1 MDKEIKK
8 AKIRKFF
15 MVFIPVVLIF
25 MEIATQSVAKDC
37 KYDELLGIG
46 IPIGDIKIYAP
57 WMFFV
62 WKAKFSMVIPTIIM
76 DAQRYIVI
84 GITIASLISMLV
96 VKKMESLSSYGSA
109 KWATK
114 KDLRE
119 TGLINDKG
127 VIVGINPYTFKGYK
141 DKNISSKILR
151 DDGPAHIGVFA
162 PTRSGKGASIIIDT
176 CLEWKHSLIVLDL
189 KGENF
194 NFTASYRKKALK
206 NKIIKFEPFSSDGL
220 SARWNP
226 IAEVRMGTLNEMS
239 DVMSLARMIADP
251 TGKGGEKGDSH
262 WIDTSTAL
270 IQTVILHL
278 LYAHKRQDLPIPTL
292 ANVSDFLSSRDMP
305 FDDEIDAMQHF
316 DHISTKEF
324 FEDNPFLKIYGNYI
338 ESSFKAFN
346 ENLNNYGIFVDVIKL
361 KKIKEELK
369 EEAPSLIEK
378 YSSVF
383 RTIREIQV
391 YYADEYKQGTLNF
404 EDEHSPFRCLLTHP
418 KVAAGAAEC
427 ANRDPKEQGSVTSSA
442 NAKFNLFRDPN
453 VINNTS
459 ISEFTSTDVMN
470 PNQAVTVYLVIPP
483 NKVQDAIPLV
493 RIFINYALDRNM
505 EEMNFDK
512 NKNKQRC
519 LFLLDEFPQL
529 GRIEKMETAMAIMAG
544 YGLKTLFIAQDI
556 NQVNKN
562 YSKDN
567 SIISNCHIRIF
578 FAPNEIETAE
588 NICKMLGK
596 QTIEVAN
603 KSQSGAFNTSKSWN
617 QTGRE
622 LLTPDEIMKM
632 SKDEAIVL
640 VAGFAPIKVKKAWYF
655 KCPYFMSR
663 TQNSNYPNALGE
675 NPMKSDTVTIIDSY
689 DSLYKINGIKIKD
702 NNDIKNEQLIN
713 VEDNIMEHIDNKK
726 KQVIHDGYSNSVAE
740 NKDDTPINNL
750 PEGTDESIDI
760 DNIMKESSNPI
771 IVDDT
776 PINNL
781 PEGTDESIDIDNI
794 MKESSNPIIADESSN
809 PIIVDES
816 SNPIIVDDTP
826 INNLSEGTDESIDI
840 DNIMKESSNPII
852 ADDTPINNL
861 PEGTDES
868 IDIDNIMKESS
879 NPIIVDDTP
888 INNLPEGT
896 DESIDID
903 NIMKESSNP
912 IIADDTPIN
921 NLPEG
926 TDESIDIDNIMK
938 ESSNPIIVDDTP
950 INNLPEDI
958 DESIDNIIKPS
969 FNSINVDSDEKSVRN
984 EVILLLKRMYSLN
997 EDNAIKLLKRID
1009 DIVIENKK
1017 REKLNYELKQK
1028 LKENLDI
1035 ISKFNNNLKKAI

>member
-84 GITIASLISMLV
+84 GITVASLISMLV

-206 NKIIKFEPFSSDGL
+206 NKIIKFEPFSNDGL

-675 NPMKSDTVTIIDSY
+675 NPIKSDTVTIIDSY
-689 DSLYKINGIKIKD
+689 DSLYKINGIKI
-702 NNDIKNEQLIN
+702 
-713 VEDNIMEHIDNKK
+713 
-726 KQVIHDGYSNSVAE
+726 IHNGYSNSVAE
-740 NKDDTPINNL
+740 NKNDMPISNI
-750 PEGTDESIDI
+750 PEGIDI
-760 DNIMKESSNPI
+760 DDVMKESSNPI
-771 IVDDT
+771 ITDDT
-776 PINNL
+776 PINNI
-781 PEGTDESIDIDNI
+781 PYEGIDIDDV
-794 MKESSNPIIADESSN
+794 MKESSNPIIT
-809 PIIVDES
+809 
-816 SNPIIVDDTP
+816 DDTP
-826 INNLSEGTDESIDI
+826 INNIPEGIDI
-840 DNIMKESSNPII
+840 DDVMKGSSNPII
-852 ADDTPINNL
+852 TDDTPINNI
-861 PEGTDES
+861 PEG
-868 IDIDNIMKESS
+868 IDIDDVMKESF
-879 NPIIVDDTP
+879 NPIITDDTP
-888 INNLPEGT
+888 INN
-896 DESIDID
+896 I
-903 NIMKESSNP
+903 
-912 IIADDTPIN
+912 
-921 NLPEG
+921 
-926 TDESIDIDNIMK
+926 
-938 ESSNPIIVDDTP
+938 
-950 INNLPEDI
+950 PED
-958 DESIDNIIKPS
+958 IDNIIKPS
-969 FNSINVDSDEKSVRN
+969 FNSIDVDSDEKSVRN

-1035 ISKFNNNLKKAI
+1035 ISKLNNNLKKAI

>member
-84 GITIASLISMLV
+84 GITIASLVSMLV

-702 NNDIKNEQLIN
+702 NNDIK
-713 VEDNIMEHIDNKK
+713 
-726 KQVIHDGYSNSVAE
+726 IHNGYSNSVAE
-740 NKDDTPINNL
+740 NKNDMPISNIPEGIDIDDVMKESSNSIITDDTPINNI
-750 PEGTDESIDI
+750 PYEGIDI
-760 DNIMKESSNPI
+760 DDVMKESSNPI
-771 IVDDT
+771 ITDDT
-776 PINNL
+776 PINNI
-781 PEGTDESIDIDNI
+781 PYEGIDIDDV
-794 MKESSNPIIADESSN
+794 MKESSNPIIT
-809 PIIVDES
+809 
-816 SNPIIVDDTP
+816 DDTP
-826 INNLSEGTDESIDI
+826 INNIPEGIDI
-840 DNIMKESSNPII
+840 DDVMKGSSNPII
-852 ADDTPINNL
+852 TDDTPINNI
-861 PEGTDES
+861 PEG
-868 IDIDNIMKESS
+868 IDIDDVMKESS
-879 NPIIVDDTP
+879 NSIITDDTP
-888 INNLPEGT
+888 INNIPEG
-896 DESIDID
+896 IDID
-903 NIMKESSNP
+903 DVMKESFNP
-912 IIADDTPIN
+912 IITDDTPIN
-921 NLPEG
+921 N
-926 TDESIDIDNIMK
+926 I
-938 ESSNPIIVDDTP
+938 
-950 INNLPEDI
+950 PED
-958 DESIDNIIKPS
+958 IDNIIKPS
-969 FNSINVDSDEKSVRN
+969 FNSIDVDSDEKSVRN

-1035 ISKFNNNLKKAI
+1035 ISKLNNNLKKAI

>member
-206 NKIIKFEPFSSDGL
+206 NKIIKFEPFSNDGL

-702 NNDIKNEQLIN
+702 NNDIK
-713 VEDNIMEHIDNKK
+713 
-726 KQVIHDGYSNSVAE
+726 IHNGYSNSVAE
-740 NKDDTPINNL
+740 NKNDMPISNIPEGIDIDDVMKESSNSIITDDTPINNI
-750 PEGTDESIDI
+750 PYEGIDI
-760 DNIMKESSNPI
+760 DDVMKESSNPI
-771 IVDDT
+771 ITDDT
-776 PINNL
+776 PINNI
-781 PEGTDESIDIDNI
+781 PYEGIDIDDV
-794 MKESSNPIIADESSN
+794 MKESSNPIIT
-809 PIIVDES
+809 
-816 SNPIIVDDTP
+816 DDTP
-826 INNLSEGTDESIDI
+826 INNIPEGIDI
-840 DNIMKESSNPII
+840 DDVMKGSSNPII
-852 ADDTPINNL
+852 TDDTPINNI
-861 PEGTDES
+861 PEG
-868 IDIDNIMKESS
+868 IDIDDVMKESS
-879 NPIIVDDTP
+879 NSIITDDTP
-888 INNLPEGT
+888 INNIPEG
-896 DESIDID
+896 IDID
-903 NIMKESSNP
+903 DVMKGSSNP
-912 IIADDTPIN
+912 IITDDTPIN
-921 NLPEG
+921 NIPEG
-926 TDESIDIDNIMK
+926 IDIDDVMK
-938 ESSNPIIVDDTP
+938 GSSNPIITDDTP
-950 INNLPEDI
+950 INNIPEGIDIDDVMKESFNPIITDDTPINNIPED
-958 DESIDNIIKPS
+958 IDNIIKPS
-969 FNSINVDSDEKSVRN
+969 FNSIDVDSDEKSVRN

-1035 ISKFNNNLKKAI
+1035 ISKLNNNLKKAI

>member
-206 NKIIKFEPFSSDGL
+206 NKIIKFEPFSNDGL

-702 NNDIKNEQLIN
+702 NNDIK
-713 VEDNIMEHIDNKK
+713 
-726 KQVIHDGYSNSVAE
+726 IHNGYSNSVAE
-740 NKDDTPINNL
+740 NKNDMPISNIPEGIDIDDVMKESSNSIITDDTPINNI
-750 PEGTDESIDI
+750 PYEGIDI
-760 DNIMKESSNPI
+760 DDVMKESSNPI
-771 IVDDT
+771 ITDDT
-776 PINNL
+776 PINNI
-781 PEGTDESIDIDNI
+781 PYEGIDIDDV
-794 MKESSNPIIADESSN
+794 MKESSNPIIT
-809 PIIVDES
+809 
-816 SNPIIVDDTP
+816 DDTP
-826 INNLSEGTDESIDI
+826 INNIPEGIDI
-840 DNIMKESSNPII
+840 DDVMKGSSNPII
-852 ADDTPINNL
+852 TDDTPINNI
-861 PEGTDES
+861 PEG
-868 IDIDNIMKESS
+868 IDIDDVMKGSS
-879 NPIIVDDTP
+879 NPIITDDTP
-888 INNLPEGT
+888 INNIPEG
-896 DESIDID
+896 IDID
-903 NIMKESSNP
+903 DVMKESFNP
-912 IIADDTPIN
+912 IITDDTPIN
-921 NLPEG
+921 N
-926 TDESIDIDNIMK
+926 I
-938 ESSNPIIVDDTP
+938 
-950 INNLPEDI
+950 PED
-958 DESIDNIIKPS
+958 IDNIIKPS
-969 FNSINVDSDEKSVRN
+969 FNSIDVDSDEKSVRN

-1035 ISKFNNNLKKAI
+1035 ISKLNNNLKKAI

>member
-1 MDKEIKK
+1 
-8 AKIRKFF
+8 
-15 MVFIPVVLIF
+15 
-25 MEIATQSVAKDC
+25 
-37 KYDELLGIG
+37 
-46 IPIGDIKIYAP
+46 
-57 WMFFV
+57 
-62 WKAKFSMVIPTIIM
+62 
-76 DAQRYIVI
+76 
-84 GITIASLISMLV
+84 
-96 VKKMESLSSYGSA
+96 
-109 KWATK
+109 
-114 KDLRE
+114 
-119 TGLINDKG
+119 
-127 VIVGINPYTFKGYK
+127 
-141 DKNISSKILR
+141 
-151 DDGPAHIGVFA
+151 
-162 PTRSGKGASIIIDT
+162 
-176 CLEWKHSLIVLDL
+176 
-189 KGENF
+189 
-194 NFTASYRKKALK
+194 
-206 NKIIKFEPFSSDGL
+206 
-220 SARWNP
+220 
-226 IAEVRMGTLNEMS
+226 
-239 DVMSLARMIADP
+239 
-251 TGKGGEKGDSH
+251 
-262 WIDTSTAL
+262 
-270 IQTVILHL
+270 
-278 LYAHKRQDLPIPTL
+278 
-292 ANVSDFLSSRDMP
+292 
-305 FDDEIDAMQHF
+305 
-316 DHISTKEF
+316 
-324 FEDNPFLKIYGNYI
+324 
-338 ESSFKAFN
+338 
-346 ENLNNYGIFVDVIKL
+346 
-361 KKIKEELK
+361 
-369 EEAPSLIEK
+369 
-378 YSSVF
+378 
-383 RTIREIQV
+383 
-391 YYADEYKQGTLNF
+391 
-404 EDEHSPFRCLLTHP
+404 
-418 KVAAGAAEC
+418 
-427 ANRDPKEQGSVTSSA
+427 
-442 NAKFNLFRDPN
+442 
-453 VINNTS
+453 
-459 ISEFTSTDVMN
+459 
-470 PNQAVTVYLVIPP
+470 
-483 NKVQDAIPLV
+483 
-493 RIFINYALDRNM
+493 
-505 EEMNFDK
+505 
-512 NKNKQRC
+512 
-519 LFLLDEFPQL
+519 
-529 GRIEKMETAMAIMAG
+529 MAIMAG

-750 PEGTDESIDI
+750 PED
-760 DNIMKESSNPI
+760 
-771 IVDDT
+771 
-776 PINNL
+776 
-781 PEGTDESIDIDNI
+781 
-794 MKESSNPIIADESSN
+794 
-809 PIIVDES
+809 
-816 SNPIIVDDTP
+816 
-826 INNLSEGTDESIDI
+826 
-840 DNIMKESSNPII
+840 
-852 ADDTPINNL
+852 
-861 PEGTDES
+861 TDES

-912 IIADDTPIN
+912 IIADDTSIN

-950 INNLPEDI
+950 INNLPEGI

-1017 REKLNYELKQK
+1017 EKN
-1028 LKENLDI
+1028 
-1035 ISKFNNNLKKAI
+1035 

>member
-206 NKIIKFEPFSSDGL
+206 NKIIKFEPFSNDGL

-702 NNDIKNEQLIN
+702 NNDIK
-713 VEDNIMEHIDNKK
+713 
-726 KQVIHDGYSNSVAE
+726 IHNGYSNSVAE
-740 NKDDTPINNL
+740 NKNDMPISNIPEGIDIDDVMKESSNSIITDDTPINNI
-750 PEGTDESIDI
+750 PEGIDI
-760 DNIMKESSNPI
+760 DDVMKGSSNPI
-771 IVDDT
+771 ITDDT
-776 PINNL
+776 PINNI
-781 PEGTDESIDIDNI
+781 PEGIDIDDV
-794 MKESSNPIIADESSN
+794 MKESFNPIIT
-809 PIIVDES
+809 
-816 SNPIIVDDTP
+816 DDTP
-826 INNLSEGTDESIDI
+826 INNI
-840 DNIMKESSNPII
+840 
-852 ADDTPINNL
+852 
-861 PEGTDES
+861 
-868 IDIDNIMKESS
+868 
-879 NPIIVDDTP
+879 
-888 INNLPEGT
+888 
-896 DESIDID
+896 
-903 NIMKESSNP
+903 
-912 IIADDTPIN
+912 
-921 NLPEG
+921 
-926 TDESIDIDNIMK
+926 
-938 ESSNPIIVDDTP
+938 
-950 INNLPEDI
+950 PED
-958 DESIDNIIKPS
+958 IDNIIKPS
-969 FNSINVDSDEKSVRN
+969 FNSIDVDSDEKSVRN

-1035 ISKFNNNLKKAI
+1035 ISKLNNNLKKAI

>member
-84 GITIASLISMLV
+84 GITIASLVSMLV

-702 NNDIKNEQLIN
+702 NNDIK
-713 VEDNIMEHIDNKK
+713 
-726 KQVIHDGYSNSVAE
+726 IHNGYSNSVAE
-740 NKDDTPINNL
+740 NKNDMPISNIPEGIDIDDVMKGSSNPIITDDTPINNI
-750 PEGTDESIDI
+750 PEGIDI
-760 DNIMKESSNPI
+760 DDVMKESSNSI
-771 IVDDT
+771 ITDDT
-776 PINNL
+776 PINNI
-781 PEGTDESIDIDNI
+781 PEGIDIDDV
-794 MKESSNPIIADESSN
+794 MKESFNPIIT
-809 PIIVDES
+809 
-816 SNPIIVDDTP
+816 DDTP
-826 INNLSEGTDESIDI
+826 INNI
-840 DNIMKESSNPII
+840 
-852 ADDTPINNL
+852 
-861 PEGTDES
+861 
-868 IDIDNIMKESS
+868 
-879 NPIIVDDTP
+879 
-888 INNLPEGT
+888 
-896 DESIDID
+896 
-903 NIMKESSNP
+903 
-912 IIADDTPIN
+912 
-921 NLPEG
+921 
-926 TDESIDIDNIMK
+926 
-938 ESSNPIIVDDTP
+938 
-950 INNLPEDI
+950 PED
-958 DESIDNIIKPS
+958 IDNIIKPS
-969 FNSINVDSDEKSVRN
+969 FNSIDVDSDEKSVRN

-1035 ISKFNNNLKKAI
+1035 ISKLNNNLKKAI

>member
-206 NKIIKFEPFSSDGL
+206 NKIIKFEPFSNDGL

-702 NNDIKNEQLIN
+702 NNDIK
-713 VEDNIMEHIDNKK
+713 
-726 KQVIHDGYSNSVAE
+726 IHNGYSNSVAE
-740 NKDDTPINNL
+740 NKNDMPISNIPEGIDIDDVMKESSNSIITDDTPINNI
-750 PEGTDESIDI
+750 PEGIDI
-760 DNIMKESSNPI
+760 DDVMKESSNSIITDDTPINNIPYEGIDIDDVMKESSNPI
-771 IVDDT
+771 ITDDT
-776 PINNL
+776 PINNI
-781 PEGTDESIDIDNI
+781 PYEGIDIDDV
-794 MKESSNPIIADESSN
+794 MKGSSNPIIT
-809 PIIVDES
+809 
-816 SNPIIVDDTP
+816 DDTP
-826 INNLSEGTDESIDI
+826 INNIPEGIDI
-840 DNIMKESSNPII
+840 DDVMKESSNSII
-852 ADDTPINNL
+852 TDDTPINNI
-861 PEGTDES
+861 PEG
-868 IDIDNIMKESS
+868 IDIDDVMKGSS
-879 NPIIVDDTP
+879 NPIITDDTP
-888 INNLPEGT
+888 INNIPEG
-896 DESIDID
+896 IDID
-903 NIMKESSNP
+903 DVMKGSSNP
-912 IIADDTPIN
+912 IITDDTPIN
-921 NLPEG
+921 NIPEG
-926 TDESIDIDNIMK
+926 IDIDDVMK
-938 ESSNPIIVDDTP
+938 ESFNPIITDDTP
-950 INNLPEDI
+950 INNIPED
-958 DESIDNIIKPS
+958 IDNIIKPS
-969 FNSINVDSDEKSVRN
+969 FNSIDVDSDEKSVRN

-1035 ISKFNNNLKKAI
+1035 ISKLNNNLKKAI

>member
-206 NKIIKFEPFSSDGL
+206 NKIIKFEPFSNDGL

-702 NNDIKNEQLIN
+702 NNDIK
-713 VEDNIMEHIDNKK
+713 
-726 KQVIHDGYSNSVAE
+726 IHNGYSNSVAE
-740 NKDDTPINNL
+740 NKNDMPISNIPEGIDIDDVMKESSNSIITDDTPINNI
-750 PEGTDESIDI
+750 PEGIDI
-760 DNIMKESSNPI
+760 DDVMKESSNSIITDDTPINNIPYEGIDIDDVMKESSNPI
-771 IVDDT
+771 ITDDT
-776 PINNL
+776 PINNI
-781 PEGTDESIDIDNI
+781 PYEGIDIDDV
-794 MKESSNPIIADESSN
+794 MKESSNPIIT
-809 PIIVDES
+809 
-816 SNPIIVDDTP
+816 DDTP
-826 INNLSEGTDESIDI
+826 INNIPEGIDI
-840 DNIMKESSNPII
+840 DDVMKESFNPII
-852 ADDTPINNL
+852 TDDTPINN
-861 PEGTDES
+861 
-868 IDIDNIMKESS
+868 I
-879 NPIIVDDTP
+879 
-888 INNLPEGT
+888 
-896 DESIDID
+896 
-903 NIMKESSNP
+903 
-912 IIADDTPIN
+912 
-921 NLPEG
+921 
-926 TDESIDIDNIMK
+926 
-938 ESSNPIIVDDTP
+938 
-950 INNLPEDI
+950 PED
-958 DESIDNIIKPS
+958 IDNIIKPS
-969 FNSINVDSDEKSVRN
+969 FNSIDVDSDEKSVRN

-1035 ISKFNNNLKKAI
+1035 ISKLNNNLKKAI

>member
-1 MDKEIKK
+1 
-8 AKIRKFF
+8 
-15 MVFIPVVLIF
+15 
-25 MEIATQSVAKDC
+25 
-37 KYDELLGIG
+37 
-46 IPIGDIKIYAP
+46 
-57 WMFFV
+57 
-62 WKAKFSMVIPTIIM
+62 
-76 DAQRYIVI
+76 
-84 GITIASLISMLV
+84 
-96 VKKMESLSSYGSA
+96 
-109 KWATK
+109 
-114 KDLRE
+114 
-119 TGLINDKG
+119 
-127 VIVGINPYTFKGYK
+127 
-141 DKNISSKILR
+141 
-151 DDGPAHIGVFA
+151 
-162 PTRSGKGASIIIDT
+162 
-176 CLEWKHSLIVLDL
+176 
-189 KGENF
+189 
-194 NFTASYRKKALK
+194 
-206 NKIIKFEPFSSDGL
+206 
-220 SARWNP
+220 
-226 IAEVRMGTLNEMS
+226 
-239 DVMSLARMIADP
+239 
-251 TGKGGEKGDSH
+251 
-262 WIDTSTAL
+262 
-270 IQTVILHL
+270 
-278 LYAHKRQDLPIPTL
+278 
-292 ANVSDFLSSRDMP
+292 
-305 FDDEIDAMQHF
+305 
-316 DHISTKEF
+316 
-324 FEDNPFLKIYGNYI
+324 
-338 ESSFKAFN
+338 
-346 ENLNNYGIFVDVIKL
+346 
-361 KKIKEELK
+361 
-369 EEAPSLIEK
+369 
-378 YSSVF
+378 
-383 RTIREIQV
+383 
-391 YYADEYKQGTLNF
+391 
-404 EDEHSPFRCLLTHP
+404 
-418 KVAAGAAEC
+418 
-427 ANRDPKEQGSVTSSA
+427 
-442 NAKFNLFRDPN
+442 
-453 VINNTS
+453 
-459 ISEFTSTDVMN
+459 MN

-750 PEGTDESIDI
+750 PEDTDESIDI

-781 PEGTDESIDIDNI
+781 PEG
-794 MKESSNPIIADESSN
+794 
-809 PIIVDES
+809 
-816 SNPIIVDDTP
+816 
-826 INNLSEGTDESIDI
+826 
-840 DNIMKESSNPII
+840 
-852 ADDTPINNL
+852 
-861 PEGTDES
+861 
-868 IDIDNIMKESS
+868 
-879 NPIIVDDTP
+879 
-888 INNLPEGT
+888 
-896 DESIDID
+896 
-903 NIMKESSNP
+903 
-912 IIADDTPIN
+912 
-921 NLPEG
+921 
-926 TDESIDIDNIMK
+926 
-938 ESSNPIIVDDTP
+938 
-950 INNLPEDI
+950 I

>member
-206 NKIIKFEPFSSDGL
+206 NKIIKFEPFSNDGL

-702 NNDIKNEQLIN
+702 NNDIK
-713 VEDNIMEHIDNKK
+713 
-726 KQVIHDGYSNSVAE
+726 IHNGYSNSVAE
-740 NKDDTPINNL
+740 NKNDMPISNIPEGIDIDDVMKESSNSIITDDTPINNI
-750 PEGTDESIDI
+750 PEGIDI
-760 DNIMKESSNPI
+760 DDVMKESSNSIITDDTPINNIPYEGIDIDDVMKESSNPI
-771 IVDDT
+771 ITDDT
-776 PINNL
+776 PINNI
-781 PEGTDESIDIDNI
+781 PYEGIDIDDV
-794 MKESSNPIIADESSN
+794 MKESSNPIIT
-809 PIIVDES
+809 
-816 SNPIIVDDTP
+816 DDTP
-826 INNLSEGTDESIDI
+826 INNIPEGIDI
-840 DNIMKESSNPII
+840 DDVMKGSSNPII
-852 ADDTPINNL
+852 TDDTPINNI
-861 PEGTDES
+861 PEG
-868 IDIDNIMKESS
+868 IDIDDVMKESF
-879 NPIIVDDTP
+879 NPIITDDTP
-888 INNLPEGT
+888 INN
-896 DESIDID
+896 I
-903 NIMKESSNP
+903 
-912 IIADDTPIN
+912 
-921 NLPEG
+921 
-926 TDESIDIDNIMK
+926 
-938 ESSNPIIVDDTP
+938 
-950 INNLPEDI
+950 PED
-958 DESIDNIIKPS
+958 IDNIIKPS
-969 FNSINVDSDEKSVRN
+969 FNSIDVDSDEKSVRN

-1035 ISKFNNNLKKAI
+1035 ISKLNNNLKKAI

>member
-655 KCPYFMSR
+655 KCPYFMNR

-689 DSLYKINGIKIKD
+689 DSLYKMNGIKIKD
-702 NNDIKNEQLIN
+702 NNDIKNEQFIN
-713 VEDNIMEHIDNKK
+713 VEDNIMEHIDNNK

-740 NKDDTPINNL
+740 NKDDMPINNLPKGTDESIDIDNIMKESSNPIIVDDTPINNL

-794 MKESSNPIIADESSN
+794 MKESSNPII
-809 PIIVDES
+809 V
-816 SNPIIVDDTP
+816 
-826 INNLSEGTDESIDI
+826 
-840 DNIMKESSNPII
+840 
-852 ADDTPINNL
+852 DDTPINNL

-896 DESIDID
+896 
-903 NIMKESSNP
+903 
-912 IIADDTPIN
+912 
-921 NLPEG
+921 
-926 TDESIDIDNIMK
+926 
-938 ESSNPIIVDDTP
+938 
-950 INNLPEDI
+950 

-1035 ISKFNNNLKKAI
+1035 ISKLNNNLKKAI

>member
-383 RTIREIQV
+383 RTVHEIQV
-391 YYADEYKQGTLNF
+391 YYMDEYKQGTLNF

-689 DSLYKINGIKIKD
+689 DSLYKINGIKI
-702 NNDIKNEQLIN
+702 
-713 VEDNIMEHIDNKK
+713 
-726 KQVIHDGYSNSVAE
+726 IHNGYSNSVAE
-740 NKDDTPINNL
+740 NKNDMPISNI
-750 PEGTDESIDI
+750 PEGIDI
-760 DNIMKESSNPI
+760 DDVMKESSNPI
-771 IVDDT
+771 ITDDT
-776 PINNL
+776 PINNI
-781 PEGTDESIDIDNI
+781 PYEGIDIDDV
-794 MKESSNPIIADESSN
+794 MKESSNPIIT
-809 PIIVDES
+809 
-816 SNPIIVDDTP
+816 DDTP
-826 INNLSEGTDESIDI
+826 INNIPYEGIDI
-840 DNIMKESSNPII
+840 DDVMKESSNSIITDDTPINNIPEGIDIDDVMKESSNPII
-852 ADDTPINNL
+852 TDDTPINNI
-861 PEGTDES
+861 PEG
-868 IDIDNIMKESS
+868 IDIDDVMKESS
-879 NPIIVDDTP
+879 NPIITDDTP
-888 INNLPEGT
+888 INNIPEG
-896 DESIDID
+896 IDID
-903 NIMKESSNP
+903 DVMKESSNP
-912 IIADDTPIN
+912 IITDDTPIN
-921 NLPEG
+921 N
-926 TDESIDIDNIMK
+926 I
-938 ESSNPIIVDDTP
+938 
-950 INNLPEDI
+950 PED
-958 DESIDNIIKPS
+958 IDNIIKPS
-969 FNSINVDSDEKSVRN
+969 FNSIDVDSDEKSVRN

-1035 ISKFNNNLKKAI
+1035 ISKLNNNLKKAI

>member
-84 GITIASLISMLV
+84 GITVASLISMLV

-713 VEDNIMEHIDNKK
+713 VEDNIMEHIDNNK
-726 KQVIHDGYSNSVAE
+726 KQVIHNGYSNSVAE
-740 NKDDTPINNL
+740 NKNDMPISNI
-750 PEGTDESIDI
+750 PEGIDI
-760 DNIMKESSNPI
+760 DDVMKESSNPI
-771 IVDDT
+771 ITDDT
-776 PINNL
+776 PINNI
-781 PEGTDESIDIDNI
+781 PYEGIDIDDV
-794 MKESSNPIIADESSN
+794 MKESSNPIIT
-809 PIIVDES
+809 
-816 SNPIIVDDTP
+816 DDTP
-826 INNLSEGTDESIDI
+826 INNIPYEGIDI
-840 DNIMKESSNPII
+840 DDVMKESSNPII
-852 ADDTPINNL
+852 TDDTPINNI
-861 PEGTDES
+861 PEG
-868 IDIDNIMKESS
+868 IDIDDVMKESS
-879 NPIIVDDTP
+879 NPIITDDTP
-888 INNLPEGT
+888 INNIPEG
-896 DESIDID
+896 IDID
-903 NIMKESSNP
+903 DVMKESSNP
-912 IIADDTPIN
+912 IITDDTPIN
-921 NLPEG
+921 NIPEG
-926 TDESIDIDNIMK
+926 IDIDDVMK
-938 ESSNPIIVDDTP
+938 ESFNPIITDDTP
-950 INNLPEDI
+950 INNIPED
-958 DESIDNIIKPS
+958 IDNIIKPS
-969 FNSINVDSDEKSVRN
+969 FNSIDVDSDEKSVRN

-1035 ISKFNNNLKKAI
+1035 ISKLNNNLKKAI